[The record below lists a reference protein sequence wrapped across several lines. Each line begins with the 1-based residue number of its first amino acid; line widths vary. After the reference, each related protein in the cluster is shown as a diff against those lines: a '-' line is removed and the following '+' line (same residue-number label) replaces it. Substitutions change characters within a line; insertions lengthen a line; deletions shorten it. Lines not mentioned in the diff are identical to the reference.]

1 MLLVN
6 VQRRPLDANGLIIK
20 AAMDYVL
27 GATALVLLS
36 PLMAVIALAI
46 KLDSAGPVFFVQ
58 GRTGYRQVVN
68 VIKFKHDGA
77 RKRSRR
83 GPGPA

>member
-1 MLLVN
+1 
-6 VQRRPLDANGLIIK
+6 
-20 AAMDYVL
+20 MDYVL

-58 GRTGYRQVVN
+58 GRTGYRRVVN
-68 VIKFKHDGA
+68 VIKFRSMTVLENGPVVVQAQRRRSAHNAGGA
-77 RKRSRR
+77 LLASDEPR
-83 GPGPA
+83 